1 MPETLSKEELKQY
14 KNDVKHQW
22 IDDLVKIC
30 AAKVGGRVYDIHA
43 GASTQSPL
51 YTPDRDLS
59 RTSNIVF
66 KFKTD
71 SSRNELLGLVQK
83 SIVLTGRSVKLYLP
97 HKLSTVGCLT
107 YTEENKELGISITF
121 YIVVKYKNARAFR
134 NLPFTNDLI
143 GERMKATG
151 TDYSNRRPDTSYEHY
166 ILNKINTELY
176 KLGDHLPVKLK
187 LAGKTYN
194 DFIGFIPGKTGSHA
208 DFVGIDKECKEVC
221 YISHKQGSN
230 ASNFQQYSGI
240 TSRAGRIADHE
251 EVVNF
256 KDEITEAKQESD
268 FNQMAYYRPIED
280 PNLKGMAVFGEDYE
294 LSEEGMNSVTFFC
307 QGDVTLSKGSGNR
320 KRALDENT
328 IFLRF
333 HTHNLPQTSL
343 PSLNHRGYK
352 PTLGARKGEGS
363 RKIEGSGGTLI
374 GIRGGVYTESY
385 IVEDR
390 QSEEFPP
397 PKPDE
402 VF

>member
-1 MPETLSKEELKQY
+1 MPDTLSREELKQY
-14 KNDVKHQW
+14 KNDVKHKW
-22 IDDLVKIC
+22 VNDLIEIVR
-30 AAKVGGRVYDIHA
+30 AKLGGRVYDIHA
-43 GASTQSPL
+43 GASLQSPL

-59 RTSNIVF
+59 RTSNIVL

-71 SSRNELLGLVQK
+71 SSRDELLELAFK
-83 SIVLTGRSVKLYLP
+83 SIVLPGRRVSRHLP
-97 HKLSTVGCLT
+97 HKLSTVGCLS

-121 YIVVKYKNARAFR
+121 FIVVKYRNARAFK

-151 TDYSNRRPDTSYEHY
+151 KDYSNRRPDTSYEHY
-166 ILNKINTELY
+166 ILNKINQQLY
-176 KLGDHLPVKLK
+176 KLGDHLPVKIK
-187 LAGKTYN
+187 IAGETFEN
-194 DFIGFIPGKTGSHA
+194 FIGFIPGKTGSHA
-208 DFVGIDKECKEVC
+208 DFVGLNMQCEEVC
-221 YISHKQGSN
+221 YISHKKGSN

-240 TSRAGRIADHE
+240 TYRAGKIAKHE
-251 EVVNF
+251 EVVKF
-256 KDEITEAKQESD
+256 KDEITEAKQEND
-268 FNQMAYYRPIED
+268 FSGMAYYRHIED
-280 PNLKGMAVFGEDYE
+280 SNLKGMAVFGGDYGIGNE
-294 LSEEGMNSVTFFC
+294 SMDNVTFFC

-320 KRALDENT
+320 KRAIDENT

-363 RKIEGSGGTLI
+363 RKIEGAGGTLI

-390 QSEEFPP
+390 ESKEFPP
-397 PKPDE
+397 LKPDE